1 MDKKFREV
9 LEKTGHRTLLYK
21 SNQGKES
28 KLGGD
33 FSKETGGNFVGDN
46 LFGQLL
52 MNLRDDKILNN

>member
-46 LFGQLL
+46 LFG
-52 MNLRDDKILNN
+52 